1 MIAVA
6 QTIIDINAV
15 MIKFLNTSSA
25 YHTVK
30 SPRWFDDLAVE
41 AEIFQIDIPVV
52 TDLEQIDYAEMSL
65 DIARVWAVTYKVENH
80 WQEEKDDS
88 KKTGTI
94 KDLLKLPYKMFIHR
108 YWYLNRQY
116 RSKIEGSRS

>member
-15 MIKFLNTSSA
+15 MIKFLNTSPA

-30 SPRWFDDLAVE
+30 SPCWFDDLAVE

-88 KKTGTI
+88 KKTETI
-94 KDLLKLPYKMFIHR
+94 KDLLKFPYKMFILR
-108 YWYLNRQY
+108 Y
-116 RSKIEGSRS
+116 